1 MHSLFVLKVSIVVI
15 SAGGGKNSSE
25 NAVLVIPLPPKKK
38 CTPLQLELI
47 NYYNTRMILYSIN
60 YRTHRLTAGT

>member
-25 NAVLVIPLPPKKK
+25 NTVLVVPLPPKRK
-38 CTPLQLELI
+38 
-47 NYYNTRMILYSIN
+47 LYATTIGVN
-60 YRTHRLTAGT
+60 KLL